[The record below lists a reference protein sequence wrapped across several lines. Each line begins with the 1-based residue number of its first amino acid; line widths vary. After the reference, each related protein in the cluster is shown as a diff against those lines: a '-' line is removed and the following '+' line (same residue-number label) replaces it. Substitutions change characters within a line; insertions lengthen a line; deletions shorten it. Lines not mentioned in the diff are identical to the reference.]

1 MKQLF
6 VSLLLAA
13 LFIGGLFG
21 QDTFSIV
28 AVDSVT
34 GEVGSAGASCLDAS
48 NIAGGASIISDIIPG
63 RGGIHTQSYW
73 RAVNQNNARARMLA
87 GDSPDEIM
95 TWLGNR
101 FNDVDL
107 NSSQRQYGAAAFDST
122 GSPQAAAFTGANCL
136 DWKGH
141 RVGKNYAIQG
151 NILLG
156 PQILDSMEA
165 RFLRAE
171 GSLADRLMEA
181 LQGANVPGADS
192 RCLNEGVSS
201 QSAFLR
207 VAGPDDHEDSIY
219 LDIIVDQTPFGH
231 EPIDSVQVLY
241 DQWKRTVGIEV
252 LQEPVSA
259 TVVVKSG
266 CDQLT
271 VGIDNFS
278 PREKYHF
285 SLLDITGKKVL
296 EKILTKPQ
304 SNLDIMNQE
313 GLLIWQIRTESG
325 MSTQGKLLLN
335 CN

>member
-1 MKQLF
+1 MKQFFTCILF
-6 VSLLLAA
+6 TALL
-13 LFIGGLFG
+13 IDGLWG
-21 QDTFSIV
+21 QDTFSII

-48 NIAGGASIISDIIPG
+48 DIAGGASIISDIIPG
-63 RGGIHTQSYW
+63 RGGIHTQSFW
-73 RAVNQNNARARMLA
+73 RATNQNNARARMLA

-95 TWLGNR
+95 TWLSNR

-107 NSSQRQYGAAAFDST
+107 NSTQRQYGAAAFDST

-156 PQILDSMEA
+156 PQILDSMEV
-165 RFLRAE
+165 RFLRTE
-171 GSLADRLMEA
+171 GSLSDRLMAA

-207 VAGPDDHEDSIY
+207 VAGPNDHPDSIY
-219 LDIIVDQTPFGH
+219 LDIIVDQTPFGQ

-241 DQWKRTVGIEV
+241 DAWKRTVG
-252 LQEPVSA
+252 LSPWQEPVTA
-259 TVVVKSG
+259 TVAVLPD
-266 CDQLT
+266 CNQLSID
-271 VGIDNFS
+271 IDNFS
-278 PREKYHF
+278 PGEKYRF
-285 SLLDITGKKVL
+285 TLLDITGR
-296 EKILTKPQ
+296 KIAEESLPASRSRLKIP
-304 SNLDIMNQE
+304 
-313 GLLIWQIRTESG
+313 GVRGFVVWQIATTGG
-325 MSTQGKLLLN
+325 MKTQGKLLLT